1 MVLVDGLPLVGRNGT
16 VLHVGYRQG
25 LDCVMVLV
33 DSLPL
38 VGRNGTVLH
47 VGYQQGL
54 DVLWFL
60 LIKGRYLFLLIVCH
74 KWGETAL
81 YCTLAIDYV
90 WMNL

>member
-1 MVLVDGLPLVGRNGT
+1 MGLCIVRLMLVLSTLQFT
-16 VLHVGYRQG
+16 VFLCVSS
-25 LDCVMVLV
+25 CVMVLV

-60 LIKGRYLFLLIVCH
+60 LIVCH
-74 KWGETAL
+74 KWGEMAL
-81 YCTLAIDYV
+81 YCTLAINKV
-90 WMNL
+90 